1 MTKVLG
7 VIPARGGSKE
17 LPGKNVRMLA
27 GRPLIAYTID
37 AALGLGDRL
46 YRLVVSTD
54 DEEIAAISRIFGADV
69 PFKRPSELAGD
80 DTPSLPVVQHAVRFV
95 EEQDGQTMD
104 WVLVLQPPSPLRTT
118 GDLTAALDFA
128 LERGPTAVVGVSDAT
143 DSHPLKLKVI
153 EDGMLKPYDPN
164 WTEGLRRQDLTPKVY
179 KTNGAIY
186 LVRRDVLMERNSLWG
201 DRVLPLVMPSERSID
216 IDSEFDLRLAA
227 CLLDGGKGLRK
238 LTASSS

>member
-1 MTKVLG
+1 MTKILG
-7 VIPARGGSKE
+7 VITARGGSKE
-17 LPGKNVRMLA
+17 LPDKNVRMLA

-54 DEEIAAISRIFGADV
+54 DEEIAAVSRSFGADV

-164 WTEGLRRQDLTPKVY
+164 WTEGLRRQDITPKVY

-216 IDSEFDLRLAA
+216 IDSWIDLQIAE
-227 CLLDGGKGLRK
+227 LLVLGRDEARD
-238 LTASSS
+238 TR